1 MPSFSP
7 NAKQQFLNSA
17 GGPLIGGKV
26 FTYEAGTTLPQVTY
40 TSSAGTTPNTNPV
53 ILDTNGEA
61 SIWLGENAYKFV
73 VKNSGDVLVYTVD
86 NLTSAAGEVSALAVE
101 LNAEIAA
108 FSAPSGSSLVGYQPA
123 AATSVAT
130 TVQTKLRE
138 SISVKD
144 FGAVGNGVAND
155 TAAFAA
161 ALLTL
166 TGGGTLHVPAGT
178 YRITSGLTVSYGI
191 VIAGDGP
198 GATIIE
204 PVGNFN
210 VFTFTGGNQGGGMQ
224 DLCFDAGGMTGG
236 YCIAVNTADR
246 TCFRRLIGLDPWSFI
261 YVVKA
266 NATYISDT
274 WVNALRGEAGIYW
287 YGNATNRSDVLD
299 IANVQLSCAANTVG
313 TVGVVMDGDVNTLS
327 MRHVACTTMG
337 QGLVVKNV
345 SGGPAPQFIS
355 ALDFQ
360 VDFPLLAGITLG
372 GALRTALFTD
382 VYIHAAGED
391 GFYIDTDVEHV
402 TISGGKI
409 DDSQDAG
416 IVIAGRYVDVKAQI
430 SNNSKSGSANSPGIL
445 IKATAVGVAVMGGT
459 SGIWSGYAPNLQ
471 SYGVD
476 IEAGADEYRIIGVDV
491 TGNVTAGIRDAA
503 ADSNSIIFGN
513 SGFNR
518 VGFYG
523 TPPIVKQTGVAVTAA
538 GIHAALVNLG
548 LIAP

>member
-1 MPSFSP
+1 MPAFSP

-17 GGPLIGGKV
+17 GGPLVGGKV
-26 FTYEAGTTLPQVTY
+26 YTYEAGTTLPQVTY
-40 TSSAGTTPNTNPV
+40 TTSDGTVPNTNPV

-86 NLTSAAGEVSALAVE
+86 NLTSAAGQVDALAVE

-161 ALLTL
+161 ALLTM

-191 VIAGDGP
+191 VIAGDGV

-210 VFTFTGGNQGGGMQ
+210 VFTFTGGNQGAGMQ

-246 TCFRRLIGLDPWSFI
+246 TCFRRLIGLDPWNFI

-266 NATYISDT
+266 NATYLSDT
-274 WVNALRGEAGIYW
+274 WVNNLRGLAGIYW
-287 YGNATNRSDVLD
+287 YGNTANRSDVFD
-299 IANVQLSCAANTVG
+299 IENVQLSCAANTVG
-313 TVGVVMDGDVNTLS
+313 TVGVVMDGNVNTLD

-337 QGLVVKNV
+337 QGLVVNNG
-345 SGGPAPQFIS
+345 SGGPAPEFIS

-476 IEAGADEYRIIGVDV
+476 IEAGAVEYRIIGVDV

-503 ADSNSIIFGN
+503 ADVNSTIFGN

-518 VGFYG
+518 IGFYG
-523 TPPIVKQTGVAVTAA
+523 TAPIVKQTGVAVTAVD
-538 GIHAALVNLG
+538 IHAALVNLG

>member
-1 MPSFSP
+1 MTAFSP

-17 GGPLIGGKV
+17 GGPLVGGKV

-40 TSSAGTTPNTNPV
+40 TSSDGTTPNTNPV

-61 SIWLGENAYKFV
+61 SIWLGENAYKFIL
-73 VKNSGDVLVYTVD
+73 KNSNDVLVYSVD
-86 NLTSAAGEVSALAVE
+86 NLTSAAGQVSALAVE

-123 AATSVAT
+123 AAASVAT

-161 ALLTL
+161 ALLSM

-236 YCIAVNTADR
+236 YCIAVNTVDR
-246 TCFRRLIGLDPWSFI
+246 TCFRRLIGLNPWNFI
-261 YVVKA
+261 YVIKA
-266 NATYISDT
+266 NATYLSDT
-274 WVNALRGEAGIYW
+274 WVNGLRGEAGIYW
-287 YGNATNRSDVLD
+287 YGNAANRSDVFD
-299 IANVQLSCAANTVG
+299 IENVQLSCAVNTVG
-313 TVGVVMDGDVNTLS
+313 TVGVVMDGNVNTLD

-337 QGLVVKNV
+337 QGLLVENG
-345 SGGPAPQFIS
+345 SGGPVPQFIS

-360 VDFPLLAGITLG
+360 VDFPLLAGISLG

-382 VYIHAAGED
+382 TYIHAAGAD
-391 GFYIDTDVEHV
+391 GFYIDSTVSHV
-402 TISGGKI
+402 SISGGKI
-409 DDSQDAG
+409 DDCEDAG
-416 IVIAGRYVDVKAQI
+416 ISIAGRYVDVRAQVT
-430 SNNSKSGSANSPGIL
+430 NNSKSGSANSPGIL
-445 IKATAVGVAVMGGT
+445 INATAVGVSVMGGT
-459 SGIWSGYAPNLQ
+459 SGVWSGYAANLQ

-476 IEAGADEYRIIGVDV
+476 IVAGAIEYRIIGVDV

-503 ADSNSIIFGN
+503 ADVNSTIFGN

-523 TPPIVKQTGVAVTAA
+523 TAPIVKQTGVAVTAA

-548 LIAP
+548 LIAA

>member
-1 MPSFSP
+1 MPAFSP

-17 GGPLIGGKV
+17 GGPLVGGKV
-26 FTYEAGTTLPQVTY
+26 YTYEAGTTLPQVTY
-40 TSSAGTTPNTNPV
+40 TSSDGTVPNTNPV

-86 NLTSAAGEVSALAVE
+86 NLTSPSSQIDALASALA
-101 LNAEIAA
+101 
-108 FSAPSGSSLVGYQPA
+108 APTGSSLVGYKPA
-123 AATSVAT
+123 SSTSVAT
-130 TVQTKLRE
+130 TVQEKLRE

-144 FGAVGNGVAND
+144 FGATGNGITDD

-166 TGGGTLHVPAGT
+166 IGGGTLHVPTGT
-178 YRITSGLTVSYGI
+178 YRITSGLTASYGI

-198 GATIIE
+198 GATIIK
-204 PVGNFN
+204 PSGNFN
-210 VFTFTGGNQGGGMQ
+210 VFTFTGGNQGAGMQ
-224 DLCFDAGGMTGG
+224 DLAFDAVGMTGG

-246 TCFRRLIGLDPWSFI
+246 TCFRRLIGLNPWNFI

-266 NATYISDT
+266 NATYLSDT
-274 WVNALRGEAGIYW
+274 WVNGLRGEAGIYW
-287 YGNATNRSDVLD
+287 YGNAANRSDVFD
-299 IANVQLSCAANTVG
+299 IENVQLSCAANTVG
-313 TVGVVMDGDVNTLS
+313 TVGVVMDGNVHTLG

-337 QGLVVKNV
+337 QGLVVNNG
-345 SGGPAPQFIS
+345 SGGPVPEFIA

-360 VDFPLLAGITLG
+360 VDFPLLAGVSLG
-372 GALRTALFTD
+372 GGLRTALFTD
-382 VYIHAAGED
+382 LYIHAAGAD
-391 GFYIDTDVEHV
+391 GFFIDSTVSQV
-402 TISGGKI
+402 NIAGAKI
-409 DDSQDAG
+409 DDCQDAG
-416 IVIAGRYVDVKAQI
+416 VSIAGRYVDVRAQVT
-430 SNNSKSGSANSPGIL
+430 NNSKSGSANSPGIL
-445 IKATAVGVAVMGGT
+445 IDSTAVGVAIMGGT
-459 SGIWSGYAPNLQ
+459 SGVWSGYSANLQ
-471 SYGVD
+471 NYGVD
-476 IEAGADEYRIIGVDV
+476 IVAGAIEYRIIGVDV
-491 TGNVTAGIRDAA
+491 TGNVIAGIRDAA
-503 ADSNSIIFGN
+503 ANVNSTIFGN